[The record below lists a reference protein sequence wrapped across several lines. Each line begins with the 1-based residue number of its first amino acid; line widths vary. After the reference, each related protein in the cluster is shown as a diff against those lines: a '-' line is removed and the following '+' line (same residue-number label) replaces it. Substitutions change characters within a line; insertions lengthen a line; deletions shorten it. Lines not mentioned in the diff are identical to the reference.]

1 MPLHIQNGFCPIV
14 LCDHCAE
21 PIADAAASGA
31 LWLESSAA
39 KPGRHRIYFIHDA
52 CHSAF
57 EQTAFT
63 EAERSRVVRT
73 DLADFLTHLSANAGV
88 ASEPQIKAQ
97 LLERISSRLAKPK
110 LHNPIPSNAHE
121 SPVR

>member
-1 MPLHIQNGFCPIV
+1 MPLHIQNGFCPVV
-14 LCDHCAE
+14 LCDHCGE
-21 PIADAAASGA
+21 PITEASASTA
-31 LWLESSAA
+31 LWLQSSGA

-63 EAERSRVVRT
+63 EAERSRLVRT
-73 DLADFLTHLSANAGV
+73 DLAAFLAHLSANAGV
-88 ASEPQIKAQ
+88 ASEPKIKAQ
-97 LLERISSRLAKPK
+97 LLERISSRLAKPE
-110 LHNPIPSNAHE
+110 LQSPIPSHAHE

>member
-1 MPLHIQNGFCPIV
+1 MPLHIQNSFCPIV

-21 PIADAAASGA
+21 PIADAAASSA
-31 LWLESSAA
+31 LWLEPSRA
-39 KPGRHRIYFIHDA
+39 KLGPHRIYFIHDA

-63 EAERSRVVRT
+63 EAERSRVART
-73 DLADFLTHLSANAGV
+73 DLAAFLTHLSANTRV

-97 LLERISSRLAKPK
+97 LLERISSRLATPK
-110 LHNPIPSNAHE
+110 VQRPIPDHDHAS
-121 SPVR
+121 SVR